1 MPGTYTHKIFLI
13 EIFLINDPIL
23 RLEHTTSL
31 RDVKPERKGRVK
43 EMRKERKKKPN
54 INFLMMFKFQL

>member
-1 MPGTYTHKIFLI
+1 MPGKYTHKIFLI

-23 RLEHTTSL
+23 CLEQTTSF

-43 EMRKERKKKPN
+43 EMRKRKKKET
-54 INFLMMFKFQL
+54 